1 METEEAEGRGRVSG
15 EARRCGGA
23 RGSGGRGGNQRR
35 PGSQRSGLAPLARSL
50 ARSALTAAPARH
62 KGLFHAQRWN
72 GFCVCPRVPRDRRIG
87 DLSLLPSE
95 PLRVAGTRAPGS
107 SLWPPRGWGE

>member
-15 EARRCGGA
+15 EARRCAAPVGA
-23 RGSGGRGGNQRR
+23 VAAVGTSGAQALSA
-35 PGSQRSGLAPLARSL
+35 PGWPRSL

-95 PLRVAGTRAPGS
+95 PLRVAGTRAPGR